1 MRTAFTPGHVG
12 RRGAEEP
19 DRHVPDDPQQGLRA
33 GPRPDRRDGDVLRA
47 ASRRRT
53 DHHRRHPAQ
62 RRRPGLPEHP
72 GPAHTD
78 AQIAG
83 RRKVTDAVHA
93 EGGVIYAQLMHTG
106 RVGHPTNYRSSH
118 HPVGPSPVKAEGRI
132 FTQEGLQDFV
142 VPRGLDVE
150 EIGRTT
156 GVPPLATGLASPSRS
171 SRPWSRRSA
180 TTAPPCASRRRTRST
195 TSRRRLSRRPTVTWS
210 PG

>member
-1 MRTAFTPGHVG
+1 MSPMTRNRVFGLDLAPTDAMVTYYAQRAGAGLIITEGIQPNAVGQGYPNTPG
-12 RRGAEEP
+12 
-19 DRHVPDDPQQGLRA
+19 L
-33 GPRPDRRDGDVLRA
+33 
-47 ASRRRT
+47 
-53 DHHRRHPAQ
+53 
-62 RRRPGLPEHP
+62 
-72 GPAHTD
+72 HTD

-83 RRKVTDAVHA
+83 RRKVADAVHA

-106 RVGHPTNYRSSH
+106 RIGHPTNYRASH